1 MGSDRTS
8 VTASSG
14 PAAAALP
21 VRIADLV
28 PGMQARG
35 VFVVK
40 KKVCREQPGGNRFLL
55 FQFADRSGQINGV
68 LWDGVDDVSN
78 CITAGDLAHVQGDVQ
93 TYQNA
98 RQIKVQRIAP
108 AEPGGFDLADFLP
121 TSAHDL
127 EALYARLLATVHAVQ
142 DPWLRR
148 LYVSVFE
155 DEEVRRRFKH
165 APAGKGWHH
174 AYVGG
179 LLEHVLSM
187 LEIAALVVR
196 QHPEA
201 DADLVVGGIL
211 MHDIGKIEELVLR
224 SHIEYSDAGRLVGH
238 LVQGCLLVARHMDRL
253 EGFPDETRLRVL
265 HMLVSHHGAVERGS
279 PKPPMTLEATIVH
292 LVDHLDSQVDAVA
305 RVVTGPRGE
314 DGWTEHVKLQ
324 DRSYYAGRP
333 PARSGDPIA

>member
-1 MGSDRTS
+1 MGPDRTP
-8 VTASSG
+8 VATRAPATAAQ
-14 PAAAALP
+14 PM
-21 VRIADLV
+21 RIADLV
-28 PGMQARG
+28 PGMHAHG

-40 KKVCREQPGGNRFLL
+40 KKVCREQPGGHRFLL

-68 LWDGVDDVSN
+68 LWDGVEDVVN
-78 CITAGDLAHVQGDVQ
+78 RIAAGDLAHVRGDVQ

-98 RQIKVQRIAP
+98 RQIKVQRIAA
-108 AEPGGFDLADFLP
+108 AEPGEFDLADFLP
-121 TSAHDL
+121 TSAQDL
-127 EALYARLLATVHAVQ
+127 DALYARLLATVHAVR

-148 LYVSVFE
+148 LYASLFE
-155 DEEVRRRFKH
+155 DPDVARRFKH

-187 LEIAALVVR
+187 LEIAALLTR

-201 DADLVVGGIL
+201 DADLVVGGVL
-211 MHDIGKIEELVLR
+211 LHDIGKIEELVLR

-253 EGFPDETRLRVL
+253 EGFPAETRMRVL

-305 RVVTGPRGE
+305 RVAGGPRGE

-324 DRSYYAGRP
+324 DRSYYVGRSPAGR
-333 PARSGDPIA
+333 SDPIA

>member
-1 MGSDRTS
+1 MTPERHTIAAPS
-8 VTASSG
+8 
-14 PAAAALP
+14 AAALP

-28 PGMQARG
+28 PGMHARG

-40 KKVCREQPGGNRFLL
+40 KKVCREQPGGHRFLL

-68 LWDGVDDVSN
+68 LWDGIDDVSN
-78 CITAGDLAHVQGDVQ
+78 GIAAGDLAHVQGDVQ

-98 RQIKVQRIAP
+98 RQIKVQRIVP

-121 TSAHDL
+121 TSSQDL
-127 EALYARLLATVHAVQ
+127 EALYQRLLAAVHAVRN
-142 DPWLRR
+142 PWLRR
-148 LYVSVFE
+148 LYSEIFQ
-155 DEEVRRRFKH
+155 DPEVARRFKH

-187 LEIAALVVR
+187 LEIASLILR

-201 DADLVVGGIL
+201 DGDLVVGGVL
-211 MHDIGKIEELVLR
+211 LHDIGKIEELVLR
-224 SHIEYSDAGRLVGH
+224 SHIDYSDAGRLVGH
-238 LVQGCLLVARHMDRL
+238 LVQGCLLVGRHMDRI
-253 EGFPDETRLRVL
+253 EGFPADARMRVL

-305 RVVTGPRGE
+305 RVVGGPRNA

-333 PARSGDPIA
+333 SAASDGSND